1 MMPRLSKRLIDQ
13 TLPRARGDVFV
24 WDTLLP
30 GFGVRVLP
38 SGRKTYL
45 VQYRDTHG
53 RTRRYALGTH
63 GVLTPEQARVLAQEA
78 LARVRAGENPSAARQ
93 AARQAH
99 TVTQLAARYVRE
111 ELPKR
116 KAKTQQ
122 NYRLALDKHLLP
134 AMGNLAVP
142 AVTPDDLAVLHVRLA
157 QTPYQAN
164 RVLSLAR
171 TLFQWAEVW
180 QMRPLG
186 TNPARGL
193 TRFREAKRER
203 YLRPEELARLG
214 AAIIAAEA
222 SRSERPEALA
232 LVRLLLFTGA
242 RVDEIRL
249 LRWEWIDWRAGRIR
263 LPDSKTG
270 AKTLY
275 LSQPALDVLKACGR
289 QASGLVLPG
298 TRPGMPQAHPK
309 RVWRR
314 LCTAAKVVGVR
325 LHDLRHT
332 YASLGVGLGLSLP
345 IVGRLLGHTDWGT
358 TQRYAHLAHDPVAQ
372 GAELVG
378 EAVSKAL
385 GG

>member
-1 MMPRLSKRLIDQ
+1 MPRLTKRLIDQ
-13 TLPRARGDVFV
+13 LTASGRDLFV
-24 WDTLLP
+24 WESTLP

-45 VQYRDTHG
+45 VQYRDLHG
-53 RTRRYALGTH
+53 RTRRYALGAH
-63 GVLTPEQARVLAQEA
+63 GVLTPEQARTLAEKA
-78 LARVRAGENPSAARQ
+78 LARVKAGENPSAQRQQARQ
-93 AARQAH
+93 AAI
-99 TVTQLAARYVRE
+99 VVQLAARYERE
-111 ELPKR
+111 ELPKL

-122 NYRLALDKHLLP
+122 NYRLALARHLLP
-134 AMGNLAVP
+134 ALGQLAVP
-142 AVTPDDLAVLHVRLA
+142 AVTPDDLAALHARLA
-157 QTPYQAN
+157 HTPYQAN

-171 TLFQWAEVW
+171 TLFTWAEVW
-180 QMRPLG
+180 QMRAPQ

-193 TRFREAKRER
+193 RRYPEAKRER
-203 YLRPEELARLG
+203 YLRPPDLARLG
-214 AAIIAAEA
+214 QALHEAET
-222 SRSERPEALA
+222 SGSERPEALA

-249 LRWEWIDWRAGRIR
+249 LRWEWLDWPGRRIR

-275 LSQPALDVLKACGR
+275 LSDAALEVLKGCGP

-298 TRPGMPQAHPK
+298 TRAGQPQAHPK

-314 LCTAAKVVGVR
+314 LTEAAGLEGLR
-325 LHDLRHT
+325 PHDLRHT
-332 YASLGVGLGLSLP
+332 YASLGVALGLSLP

-358 TQRYAHLAHDPVAQ
+358 TQRYAHLAANPVAQ

-378 EAVSKAL
+378 EAIRRAL